1 MGGSEVS
8 TQATGTFEGKT
19 WDEAPYSE
27 VDGGAKL
34 ARASVTNVFSGG
46 VEGEGTLEYLL
57 VYGPDGSGGFVG
69 FEQVV
74 GSIGGR
80 SGSFALRHEGTFEG
94 STVKAT
100 WSVVPGS
107 GAGELAGLRGEGGFV
122 SEHGTPQTPFTLDH
136 DFE

>member
-1 MGGSEVS
+1 MGA
-8 TQATGTFEGKT
+8 QATGTFEGKT

-27 VDGGAKL
+27 VDGGTKL
-34 ARASVTNVFSGG
+34 ARASVTNAFSGD

-57 VYGPDGSGGFVG
+57 VYGPDSSGGFVG

-74 GSIGGR
+74 GRIGDR
-80 SGSFALRHEGTFEG
+80 SGSFVLRHEGNFEG

-107 GAGELAGLRGEGGFV
+107 GTGELAGLTGGGGFV
-122 SEHGTPQTPFTLDH
+122 SEHGNPHTPFTLDH
-136 DFE
+136 YFG